1 MKIAV
6 IGAKGLPPSQGG
18 IEHYCAE
25 VLPRVVAAGHK
36 VDLFAQSAY
45 TGQPWLTRYDFKGV
59 KIVTL
64 PTLGINGFDTLLTAA
79 LASILCIKSRYDI
92 VHFHGLGPSLFSL
105 LPHLLSNSK
114 VVVTCHGLDW
124 QREKWGPFTSNLIQ
138 LGEKTAVRFAHEMT
152 VVSSDL
158 QSYFAKI
165 YDRSTSFIPNAPA
178 HYLESDPTFPFVRS
192 MGLDPGKYIVFLGRL
207 VPEKCPDLLIQ
218 AFQTL
223 QSKNWKLVLVGG
235 NGGTNSFLSKLY
247 ELAAAN
253 PNILF
258 TGELRGTRLAEVM
271 RGAGMFILPSNLEGS
286 PLALLEA
293 MRENI
298 PVIASDIE
306 AHRELIQPDRGL
318 LFRKGESSD
327 LKDALQWAL
336 DNPCHMTLM
345 AERARKE
352 ILLHHNWPR
361 VAAEIT
367 QIYESL
373 CGLAVAPAFRPS
385 VVKSPQLSKSPTPP
399 ISKCPQPTRLN

>member
-1 MKIAV
+1 MRIAV

-25 VLPRVVAAGHK
+25 VLPKVVERGHT

-45 TGQPWLTRYDFKGV
+45 TGRSWLSRYDFKGV
-59 KIVTL
+59 NIVTL
-64 PTLGINGFDTLLTAA
+64 PSLGINGVDTLLTSAI
-79 LASILCIKSRYDI
+79 ASVLSVKSRYDV

-105 LPHLLSNSK
+105 LPRLVSSSK

-124 QREKWGPFTSNLIQ
+124 QREKWGKLTSHLIR
-138 LGEKTAVRFAHEMT
+138 LGEKTAVRFANEIT

-158 QSYFAKI
+158 QSYFTKT
-165 YDRSTSFIPNAPA
+165 YGRSTTFIPNAPA

-192 MGLDPGKYIVFLGRL
+192 MGVDPGKYIVFLGRL

-218 AFQTL
+218 AFQAL

-235 NGGTNSFLSKLY
+235 NGGTDSFLSNLY
-247 ELAAAN
+247 RLAAAN
-253 PNILF
+253 PNIIF
-258 TGELRGTRLAEVM
+258 TGELRGTRLAEIV

-306 AHRELIQPDRGL
+306 AHRELIQTDRGL
-318 LFRKGESSD
+318 LFKKGESSALRD
-327 LKDALQWAL
+327 CLQWAL
-336 DNPCHMTLM
+336 YNPSEMTLM

-352 ILLHHNWPR
+352 ILLNHNWHQ
-361 VAAEIT
+361 VAAEMT

-373 CGLAVAPAFRPS
+373 CGRSIAPAFRPS
-385 VVKSPQLSKSPTPP
+385 T
-399 ISKCPQPTRLN
+399 IKCPQPTRLN

>member
-1 MKIAV
+1 MRIAV
-6 IGAKGLPPSQGG
+6 IGAKGLPPRQGG

-25 VLPRVVAAGHK
+25 VLPKVVERGHS

-45 TGQPWLTRYDFKGV
+45 TGFPWLSRYNFQGV
-59 KIVTL
+59 NIVTL
-64 PTLGINGFDTLLTAA
+64 PSLGINGVDTLLTSAIA
-79 LASILCIKSRYDI
+79 SLLAVKSGYDV

-105 LPHLLSNSK
+105 LPRLLTNAK

-124 QREKWGPFTSNLIQ
+124 QREKWGNFTSNLIR
-138 LGEKTAVRFAHEMT
+138 LGEKTAVRFAHEIT

-158 QSYFAKI
+158 QNYFNQT
-165 YDRSTSFIPNAPA
+165 YNRSTTFIPNAPA
-178 HYLESDPTFPFVRS
+178 HYLDSDPTFPFVKS
-192 MGLDPGKYIVFLGRL
+192 MGVDPGKYIVFLGRL

-218 AFQTL
+218 AFQAL

-235 NGGTNSFLSKLY
+235 NGGTDSFLSKLY
-247 ELAAAN
+247 QLAASN
-253 PNILF
+253 PNIIF
-258 TGELRGTRLAEVM
+258 TGELRGTRLAEIV

-306 AHRELIQPDRGL
+306 AHRELIQTDRGL
-318 LFRKGESSD
+318 LFKKGESSALRD
-327 LKDALQWAL
+327 CLQWAL
-336 DNPCHMTLM
+336 YNSSEMTLM

-352 ILLHHNWPR
+352 ILLHHNWHR
-361 VAAEIT
+361 VASEVA

-373 CGLAVAPAFRPS
+373 CGLTVAPAFRPGT
-385 VVKSPQLSKSPTPP
+385 LEYR
-399 ISKCPQPTRLN
+399 QPTRLH